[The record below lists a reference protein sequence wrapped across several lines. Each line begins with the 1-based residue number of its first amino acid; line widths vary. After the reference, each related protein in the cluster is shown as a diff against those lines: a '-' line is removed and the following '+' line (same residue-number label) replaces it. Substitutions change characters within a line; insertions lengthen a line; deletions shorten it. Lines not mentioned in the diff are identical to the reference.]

1 MIVGIDFDNTIV
13 CYDGAFHRAACE
25 RGLIPQDIPASKD
38 LVRDYL
44 RSIGQE
50 NDWTELQGY
59 VYGAHMDTVVAFTG
73 AANCI
78 RALGEKGALVYII
91 SHKTLYPYLGM
102 RYNLHDSA
110 RNWLDKSGF
119 LSEAGL
125 GMHQVFFEL
134 TKEEKLAR
142 IGSLGCTHFI
152 DDLPEIFSAEGFPT
166 GTKRLLFASGA
177 QGETEG
183 VQTFVSWEEIAAY
196 FRGTNV

>member
-25 RGLIPQDIPASKD
+25 RGLIPPNIHPSKEQ
-38 LVRDYL
+38 VRDYL
-44 RSIGQE
+44 RSVGQE
-50 NDWTELQGY
+50 DDWTELQGY
-59 VYGAHMDTVVAFTG
+59 VYGARMDTVVAFAG

-78 RALGEKGALVYII
+78 RALVEKGAVVYII
-91 SHKTLYPYLGM
+91 SHKTLYPYRGT

-110 RNWLDKSGF
+110 RNWLDNSGF
-119 LSEAGL
+119 LAEAGL

-142 IGSLGCTHFI
+142 IGALGCTHFI
-152 DDLPEIFSAEGFPT
+152 DDLTEIFFAEGFPANT
-166 GTKRLLFASGA
+166 ERLLFASGA

-183 VQTFVSWEEIAAY
+183 VQTFASWKEIAAY
-196 FRGTNV
+196 FMGVYA